1 MTPEGIVVAAVEQYF
16 SQPKFQKFF
25 IKKEDRIQ
33 FGSRLGFA
41 DVVLINNKGNRAAIV
56 ECKQIGIEGY
66 GPDQLKSY
74 LCATDTLFGIFA
86 NSTRP
91 DEWKFYENLGQ
102 NQFKENL
109 TRSEFEDRVVKNE
122 NNLITRL
129 SDFFGQ
135 ISQPKPDKSTEVKSV
150 KPDGKTT
157 ETEMSRKP
165 STIIKDRPLQNGN
178 REDTTIKPGLNGK
191 PYYSEQNGFY
201 WAANHQG
208 NAECVPQH
216 IKRII
221 HNEEVEI
228 ATTRDEI
235 DEEINLS
242 RQNVAELE
250 GQKHGYEQGIGER
263 TQELAEKKEDFA
275 GLQVQFNAL
284 VKTDPE
290 TPPIK
295 ITPDDSNYELNTP
308 AVEDIPGNST
318 IQQRSEEIG
327 RLIEETIN
335 LEQAIDGKG
344 QALADKNEKLA
355 ELDTQRHALTQ
366 TDPETVPETFLEEID
381 QFGEEKS
388 ELEGQKREYEQ
399 GIGERTQELA
409 EKKEVL
415 AELQVQFNA
424 LTEIEPKTLSDTSV
438 EGTWIGRWK
447 QRWQKHIELE
457 TAATHPS
464 PNDSVPEFVEESPD
478 DSRKQHLDAEIK
490 GLIHSK
496 NILQQE
502 IKQKN
507 GDLVRTQEDLA
518 GLEVELEAPTE
529 IELNQPSEAA
539 SQVNIKKRFSWLSRI
554 VSCIPSM
561 IVPSIAALVLILL
574 TFYLFIFYASAI
586 DKAIFLN
593 EEEITKQIDEGT
605 YSSGIRALVDPQAL
619 GKAVQNRNYLVLF
632 GPVLFVAFALAV
644 DLLWKPGRKR
654 SSILFAV
661 LTFILDILLAIHI
674 SQKIQLAEKEIQIWA
689 PGNPDIKEWTLFGLD
704 TMFEVLTV
712 IFFGFVASLLA
723 SVLHHVTREQWKQ
736 VTPNLFKSKEDV
748 RHEIYREAEKTKR
761 NAQIAV
767 VNTQINNLKNEI
779 NQLTEEM
786 VTTEQKISDRQ
797 TKVEAFS
804 KQQQEAKTKVIRVS
818 IETQIAVVNAEID
831 NLQNEINRLT
841 EKMGTTEQEIE
852 KLSKQQRAAEIE
864 ATKLP
869 IETQIAVVNAEI
881 NNLQNEINRLTE
893 KMGTTEQEIE
903 KLSKQQ
909 RAAEIE
915 ATKLP
920 IETQI
925 AVVNAEIDNLQNEIN
940 RLTEKHTTLEK
951 KIKSE
956 EEKIEE
962 LLHQRKERVIHLSK
976 MQSQVHQFL
985 NGWNRFIIHRAD
997 KETDVSDQIDEVKQI
1012 AADTLDQYYQ
1022 NSPDYVS
1029 QA

>member
-1 MTPEGIVVAAVEQYF
+1 MAPEKIVVTAVEDYF
-16 SQPKFQKFF
+16 SQPKFQKFS

-41 DVVLINNKGNRAAIV
+41 DIVLINNKGKRAAIV

-66 GPDQLKSY
+66 GPAQLKSY

-86 NSTRP
+86 NSTEP
-91 DEWKFYENLGQ
+91 DEWQFYENLGQ

-122 NNLITRL
+122 NNLITRV
-129 SDFFGQ
+129 SDFFRQ
-135 ISQPKPDKSTEVKSV
+135 ISQLQPDESTQVKSV
-150 KPDGKTT
+150 KPDGKTI
-157 ETEMSRKP
+157 ETEMNRKP
-165 STIIKDRPLQNGN
+165 STIIQDRPLQNGN
-178 REDTTIKPGLNGK
+178 REDTTIKPDLNGK

-235 DEEINLS
+235 DKEMNLS

-250 GQKHGYEQGIGER
+250 GQKHGYEQGIEER
-263 TQELAEKKEDFA
+263 TQEIAQKKEELA

-284 VKTDPE
+284 AKTDPE
-290 TPPIK
+290 MSPIE

-308 AVEDIPGNST
+308 VVEDILGNST

-327 RLIEETIN
+327 RLIEEKTN
-335 LEQAIDGKG
+335 LEQAIDGKA
-344 QALADKNEKLA
+344 QTLADKNKKLA

-366 TDPETVPETFLEEID
+366 TDPETIPETFLEEID
-381 QFGEEKS
+381 QFGGEKS
-388 ELEGQKREYEQ
+388 ELEGQKREYDQ
-399 GIGERTQELA
+399 GIEERTQEIA
-409 EKKEVL
+409 QKKEEL
-415 AELQVQFNA
+415 AELQAQFNA
-424 LTEIEPKTLSDTSV
+424 LTEIEPKTLSDIFV
-438 EGTWIGRWK
+438 EETWIGRWK
-447 QRWQKHIELE
+447 QRWRQHSESE
-457 TAATHPS
+457 TASTHPS
-464 PNDSVPEFVEESPD
+464 PNDPVPEFVEESPD
-478 DSRKQHLDAEIK
+478 DSRKQQLDAEIK
-490 GLIHSK
+490 ELIDSK
-496 NILQQE
+496 DTLQQE

-507 GDLVRTQEDLA
+507 EVLARTQEDLA
-518 GLEVELEAPTE
+518 GLEAGLEAPTE

-539 SQVNIKKRFSWLSRI
+539 SQVNIKKRFSWPSRI
-554 VSCIPSM
+554 ISCIPSM

-593 EEEITKQIDEGT
+593 EEEIAKQIDEGT
-605 YSSGIRALVDPQAL
+605 YSSGIRSLVDPQAL
-619 GKAVQNRNYLVLF
+619 VKAAQNQNYLVLF

-644 DLLWKPGRKR
+644 DLLWKPDRKR
-654 SSILFAV
+654 ASILFAV

-674 SQKIQLAEKEIQIWA
+674 SQKIHLAETEIQIWA
-689 PGNPDIKEWTLFGLD
+689 PENSNIEGWKLFGSG

-748 RHEIYREAEKTKR
+748 RHEIYRQAEKTKR

-767 VNTQINNLKNEI
+767 VNTEINNLKNEI
-779 NQLTEEM
+779 NQLTEDM
-786 VTTEQKISDRQ
+786 VTMEQKISDRQ

-804 KQQQEAKTKVIRVS
+804 RQQQEAKTKAMRV
-818 IETQIAVVNAEID
+818 
-831 NLQNEINRLT
+831 
-841 EKMGTTEQEIE
+841 
-852 KLSKQQRAAEIE
+852 
-864 ATKLP
+864 
-869 IETQIAVVNAEI
+869 
-881 NNLQNEINRLTE
+881 
-893 KMGTTEQEIE
+893 
-903 KLSKQQ
+903 
-909 RAAEIE
+909 
-915 ATKLP
+915 P

-925 AVVNAEIDNLQNEIN
+925 AVVNAEIDSLQNEINRLTEKMAATELEIEKLSKQQRAAELEATKIPIETQIAVVNAEIDSLQNEINRLTEKMAATELEIEKLSKQQRAAELEATKIPIETQIAVVNAEIDSLQNEIN
-940 RLTEKHTTLEK
+940 RLTEKHTALEK

-956 EEKIEE
+956 EEKIGE
-962 LLHQRKERVIHLSK
+962 LLHQRKKRVIHLSK
-976 MQSQVHQFL
+976 LQSQVHQFL
-985 NGWNRFIIHRAD
+985 NGWQRFIIHSAD
-997 KETDVSDQIDEVKQI
+997 EETDVSDQIDEVKQI
-1012 AADTLDQYYQ
+1012 AEDTLNQYYQ